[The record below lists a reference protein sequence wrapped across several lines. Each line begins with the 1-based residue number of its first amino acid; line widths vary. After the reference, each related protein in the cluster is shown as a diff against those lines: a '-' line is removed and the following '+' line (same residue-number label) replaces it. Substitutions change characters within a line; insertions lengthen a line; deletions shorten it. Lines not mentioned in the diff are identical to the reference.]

1 MRCEYIYKK
10 ETVFMTDLN
19 SKIIS
24 ILKDDARTPVSR
36 IAVMLGEDEKTVR
49 EAVSVLESSGVIVK
63 YSALIN
69 EDKLDFDRVE
79 ALIEVKVSPQH
90 TQGFDSIAE
99 NVYQFEEVRSVYL
112 MSGAYDLAVFIEGRT
127 LKEVASFVSE
137 KLSVMDNVLS
147 TATHF
152 ILKKYKTDGV
162 VLEDGNGNRRLV
174 VQP

>member
-1 MRCEYIYKK
+1 MSE
-10 ETVFMTDLN
+10 LN
-19 SKIIS
+19 GKIIS
-24 ILKDDARTPVSR
+24 ILKEDSRTPVAR
-36 IAVMLGEDEKTVR
+36 IAVMLGESEKTVEKAVR
-49 EAVSVLESSGVIVK
+49 ELEQSGVIVK

-69 EDKLDFDRVE
+69 EDKLDCDRVE

-99 NVYQFEEVRSVYL
+99 NVYQFDEVRSVYL

-127 LKEVASFVSE
+127 LREVASFVSE

-162 VLEDGNGNRRLV
+162 ILEESSGNGRLV

>member
-1 MRCEYIYKK
+1 MSEL
-10 ETVFMTDLN
+10 DN
-19 SKIIS
+19 KIIS
-24 ILKDDARTPVSR
+24 ILKEDARTPVSR
-36 IAVMLGEDEKTVR
+36 IAVMLGEDEKKIAETV
-49 EAVSVLESSGVIVK
+49 ALLERSGVIVK

-69 EDKLDFDRVE
+69 EDKLGLDRVE
-79 ALIEVKVSPQH
+79 ALIEVKVTPQH

-99 NVYQFEEVRSVYL
+99 NVYQFDEVKSVYL

-127 LKEVASFVSE
+127 LREVASFGSE

-152 ILKKYKTDGV
+152 ILKKYKTEGV
-162 VLEDGNGNRRLV
+162 VLEESSGNGRLV